1 MSTSPHPSYYET
13 SDFYLAVV
21 LYALG
26 ANLESVERSDRTRS
40 TFVFELTTGIQST
53 IEAYWKRGLSVEP
66 QCLFSA
72 IKFLKSR
79 IYN

>member
-1 MSTSPHPSYYET
+1 MNYET

-26 ANLESVERSDRTRS
+26 ANLESVERSGGSRS
-40 TFVFELTTGIQST
+40 TFIFGPTEGLQST